1 MPGSGAVHPLNQEK
15 TNRLQ
20 NELQVHRLELERQNE
35 ELRLARAEVEAGLQK
50 YYELYDFAPIGYCT
64 VDQDGTVRE
73 TNLAGALLLGVDR
86 SRLLHSPLGDFVAEG
101 SRRGWRLFLE
111 RLFASRDKATGEI
124 RTPGDE
130 GCDGDEGGE
139 RCLYL
144 EGASFEDATGEPLC
158 RIAMMDVTE
167 SRQTSVELEHY
178 RYHLEELVQQR
189 TGQLEEANVQL
200 REQAENLASIYQ
212 ALDSIGLIVCSLEED
227 DARIDIFSAGAEK
240 LFGWRQDEVIGKSV
254 TLIYPPAS
262 RALVAEQIKRLRAGQ
277 AMQSFDLTLARRSG
291 ERFPAVASV
300 HPFARQEG
308 CFTKVVGGFRD
319 ISELMQVQDQLQAM
333 NDELERRVEQRTR
346 ELQETQKQVLHAEKL
361 SAVGKLSAS
370 IAHEFNNPLQG
381 ILSILKGLKKR
392 AILEE
397 EDRLLLDAAI
407 NESDRIKELIRH
419 LQDFNRPSS
428 DCRAL
433 MDVHHSLN
441 AMLLLHKSD
450 FKGKRIQVELNYA
463 DQLPHIL
470 AVPDQIKQVFL
481 NLLANAADACP
492 PVGGVIAVAT
502 GEVGGRVAVSVSDNG
517 VGITPGNMEL
527 IFQPFFTTKP
537 EVKGT
542 GLGLSVCYGIVKN
555 HQGEIRVTSR
565 PGEGA
570 TFTVLLPIGAGY
582 VARPES
588 QA

>member
-1 MPGSGAVHPLNQEK
+1 MGTGDRPGAGGTNGEQPRQDEKPGSEPHQGATSLPPK
-15 TNRLQ
+15 T
-20 NELQVHRLELERQNE
+20 LERLALLERRIE
-35 ELRLARAEVEAGLQK
+35 ELRRTRAERDAARSELARLSASEA
-50 YYELYDFAPIGYCT
+50 
-64 VDQDGTVRE
+64 
-73 TNLAGALLLGVDR
+73 
-86 SRLLHSPLGDFVAEG
+86 
-101 SRRGWRLFLE
+101 
-111 RLFASRDKATGEI
+111 
-124 RTPGDE
+124 
-130 GCDGDEGGE
+130 
-139 RCLYL
+139 
-144 EGASFEDATGEPLC
+144 
-158 RIAMMDVTE
+158 
-167 SRQTSVELEHY
+167 
-178 RYHLEELVQQR
+178 RY
-189 TGQLEEANVQL
+189 
-200 REQAENLASIYQ
+200 
-212 ALDSIGLIVCSLEED
+212 
-227 DARIDIFSAGAEK
+227 
-240 LFGWRQDEVIGKSV
+240 
-254 TLIYPPAS
+254 
-262 RALVAEQIKRLRAGQ
+262 RALVETCPDCVWEVDSRGRYTYLSPRFRDLTGYSPQAFLGRSPVDLVEPDQAAVFREQLRCRLAACQPFTGVEQQVVRADGRSVVVEVSGEPWHDAHGVCQGFRGITRDITARKQAEQELEQMLQLFTTSPDLMCIFEPDGRLRRINPACRELLGYTE
-277 AMQSFDLTLARRSG
+277 AELLGRPLTPL
-291 ERFPAVASV
+291 V
-300 HPFARQEG
+300 HPEDLERTLTEVRSSLTGNGPRVIRNRYRCRDGAVRWLSWRG
-308 CFTKVVGGFRD
+308 YHDPAAGLVYATARD
-319 ISELMQVQDQLQAM
+319 ISELILAEKQLEAI
-333 NDELERRVEQRTR
+333 NIDLERRVEKRSR
-346 ELQETQKQVLHAEKL
+346 ELQETQKQYLHAEKL
-361 SAVGKLSAS
+361 SAIGKLSAS

-492 PVGGVIAVAT
+492 PVGGVIAVST

-517 VGITPGNMEL
+517 VGITPENMEL

-555 HQGEIRVTSR
+555 HQGEIRVASR

-582 VARPES
+582 VARPET